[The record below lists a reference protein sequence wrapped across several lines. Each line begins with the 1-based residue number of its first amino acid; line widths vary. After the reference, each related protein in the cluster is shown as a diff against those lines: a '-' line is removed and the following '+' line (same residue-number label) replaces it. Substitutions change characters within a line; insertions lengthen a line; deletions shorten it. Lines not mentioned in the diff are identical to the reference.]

1 MAEEPFTLELD
12 LRGET
17 AVVRM
22 TGELDLATAPR
33 LRECVLGLIQ
43 PSGEEPGSVGTVV
56 LDLSDVSFVDS
67 TGLGVIAA
75 SRQRVARVGGELI
88 LRAPQPNT
96 VKVLQIT
103 GLDRVFTI
111 EQ

>member
-1 MAEEPFTLELD
+1 LTDAPFKLELD
-12 LRGET
+12 LRGDR

-22 TGELDLATAPR
+22 KGELDVASAPR
-33 LRECVLGLIQ
+33 LRECVLKLIQ
-43 PSGEEPGSVGTVV
+43 PSPSSDKVGTVV
-56 LDLSDVSFVDS
+56 LDLSNVTFVDS

-88 LRAPQPNT
+88 LRGPRPNT
-96 VKVLQIT
+96 IKVLEIT